1 MGHLIRVR
9 TAADLEGG
17 ELIPG
22 AARLSAEQIA
32 RDAPQETWVVRGTA
46 GRIDGHASI
55 WWQDAAIIDGRRCG
69 WVGHY
74 AARDEE
80 SGRELLDHVSGR
92 LATEGCGAAIGPADG
107 GLLRPHGLV
116 VDHGNERVF
125 LFDLSHPEEWPN
137 HFWASGFAPF
147 VEYVSTTVDLA
158 AEEPRLH
165 RATQRMAALGV
176 RLRRFRLARVEYEF
190 RAMHTVVAAATAS
203 MPLALSVPVSKFMDL
218 YRLLVA
224 FLDPQHVIMAEHN
237 SRLVGFVFSAP
248 DVNERAWGKPQRT
261 LVVRT
266 VVTVP
271 DRVFEGLDVVLR
283 AEAHRVARLTGLER
297 AIYAF
302 MPPPAASPAAANGT
316 WPGRTIR
323 RYALFGKRLE
333 G

>member
-22 AARLSAEQIA
+22 AARLSADQLA
-32 RDAPQETWVVRGTA
+32 RDAPQETWVLRGPG

-55 WWQDAAIIDGRRCG
+55 WWQDPPVLDGLRCG

-74 AARDEE
+74 AARDEDA
-80 SGRELLDHVSGR
+80 GRQLLDQISGR
-92 LATEGCGAAIGPADG
+92 LTAEGCDAAVGPADG

-116 VDHGNERVF
+116 VDHGTERVF

-137 HFWASGFAPF
+137 HFWASGFAPIT
-147 VEYVSTTVDLA
+147 EYVSTAVAFDG
-158 AEEPRLH
+158 EEPRLQ

-203 MPLALSVPVSKFMDL
+203 IPLASSVPVSKFLDL

-224 FLDPQHVIMAEHN
+224 FLDPQHVILAEHDN
-237 SRLVGFVFSAP
+237 RLVGFVFSAP
-248 DVNERAWGKPQRT
+248 DINERAWGKPQRT

-266 VVTVP
+266 LVTVP

-283 AEAHRVARLTGLER
+283 AEAHRVARLAGLER

-302 MPPPAASPAAANGT
+302 VPPPAPSPGAGT
-316 WPGRTIR
+316 AWPGRTIR
-323 RYALFGKRLE
+323 RYALFGKRLR
-333 G
+333 